1 MVNNKMSNE
10 RELLFVN
17 ELEQF
22 VELFELTQLDHSV
35 GFVKNKELDHCQRTQ
50 VKQILVKG

>member
-1 MVNNKMSNE
+1 MSNE